1 MEKENSTKKCF
12 FVWMNLI
19 DLQPDSTPVGVGE
32 TAWGKIPADRQQRMN
47 ANGLRIRCLIKDGY
61 KVKNDPS
68 EKE

>member
-1 MEKENSTKKCF
+1 MEKANSTKKCF

-19 DLQPDSTPVGVGE
+19 DLQLDPTPVGVGE

>member
-1 MEKENSTKKCF
+1 
-12 FVWMNLI
+12 MNLI

>member
-1 MEKENSTKKCF
+1 
-12 FVWMNLI
+12 MNLI
-19 DLQPDSTPVGVGE
+19 DLQLDPTPVGVGE